1 MKLDGAVKVGVIG
14 VGHLGHHHVKHYS
27 KLANAE
33 LVGLFDLDQLRAK
46 EVAAKYNT
54 RAFDSIEDLLNA
66 VDAVSIV
73 TPTPFHAQVGEECL
87 RAGKHLFI
95 EKPITKTVAEAD
107 KLLKMAKEKGK
118 IVQVGHIERL
128 NPALLA
134 LKDIQINPK
143 YIDVQRL
150 APYNT
155 RGTDVP
161 VVLDLM
167 IHDIDILL
175 ALVDSPVKNIRAS
188 GVSIMT
194 KSIDIAN
201 ARIRFENGTVANVT
215 SSRIAKDKVRK
226 IKVFQQDL
234 YVTIDFLLGLTE
246 VYKIVDSDSVS
257 KNAIMSAPLNR
268 NGKIR
273 EIIYEKPEIKK
284 ADAMHLELKNFIES
298 IRGNEKPIVDGRA
311 GRNALDVAVK
321 IHDMI
326 LEDLH

>member
-1 MKLDGAVKVGVIG
+1 MKQTDPVKVGVIG
-14 VGHLGHHHVKHYS
+14 VGHLGQHHVKHFS
-27 KLANAE
+27 SLNAAI
-33 LVGLFDLDQLRAK
+33 LIGIFDVDNARAS
-46 EVAAKYNT
+46 EIAKKFNT
-54 RAFDSIEDLLNA
+54 HAFSSLSDLLA
-66 VDAVSIV
+66 QCDAVSIV
-73 TPTPFHAQVGEECL
+73 TPTPFHASVAEACIK
-87 RAGKHLFI
+87 AGKHLFI

-107 KLLKMAKEKGK
+107 HILKLAAEKDL

-134 LKDIQINPK
+134 LENIDIRPK
-143 YIDVQRL
+143 YIEVQRL

-194 KSIDIAN
+194 NSIDIAN
-201 ARIRFENGTVANVT
+201 ARIRFENGTVASVT
-215 SSRIAKDKVRK
+215 SSRVAKDKVRK

-246 VYKIVDSDSVS
+246 VYRIIDATNEDS
-257 KNAIMSAPLNR
+257 AGILSAPLTG
-268 NGKIR
+268 NGARR
-273 EIIYEKPEIKK
+273 EIVYEKPAIKK
-284 ADAMHLELKNFIES
+284 IDALNLELKNFIAS
-298 IRGNEKPIVDGRA
+298 IRGTEKPIVDGLA

>member
-1 MKLDGAVKVGVIG
+1 MKQTDPVKVGVVG
-14 VGHLGHHHVKHYS
+14 VGHLGQHHVKHFS
-27 KLANAE
+27 SLKSAA
-33 LVGLFDLDQLRAK
+33 LVGIFDVDNARASEMAQK
-46 EVAAKYNT
+46 FNT
-54 RAFDSIEDLLNA
+54 RAFSSLSDLLQEC
-66 VDAVSIV
+66 DAVSIV
-73 TPTPFHAQVGEECL
+73 TPTPFHASVAETCIN
-87 RAGKHLFI
+87 AGKHLFI

-107 KLLKMAKEKGK
+107 HILKLAAEKDL

-134 LKDIQINPK
+134 LEKIDIRPK
-143 YIDVQRL
+143 YIEVQRL

-194 KSIDIAN
+194 NSIDIAN
-201 ARIRFENGTVANVT
+201 ARIRFENGTVASVT
-215 SSRIAKDKVRK
+215 SSRVAKDKVRK
-226 IKVFQQDL
+226 IKVFQRDL

-246 VYKIVDSDSVS
+246 VYRIIDVTSEDSD
-257 KNAIMSAPLNR
+257 AILSAPLTG
-268 NGKIR
+268 NGTKR
-273 EIIYEKPEIKK
+273 EIVYDKPAVKNI
-284 ADAMHLELKNFIES
+284 DALNLELKNFIAS
-298 IRGNEKPIVDGRA
+298 VRGTEKPIVDGLA